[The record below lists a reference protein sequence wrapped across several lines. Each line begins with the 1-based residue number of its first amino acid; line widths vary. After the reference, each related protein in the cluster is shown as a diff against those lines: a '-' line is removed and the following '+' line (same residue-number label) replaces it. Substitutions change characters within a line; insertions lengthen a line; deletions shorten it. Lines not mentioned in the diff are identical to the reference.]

1 MNILKINNFK
11 CFTNI
16 EIPLNKLTIMAG
28 VNGNG
33 KSTAIQSLL
42 FLKST
47 INRCV
52 YYDFSS
58 KSYMLSGWNEAR
70 IPLNEDYCLSLGTV
84 DFILNKSVPKS
95 EIYIGLNYDD
105 VDIDVKYIENVDSVE
120 PQLWILANQIKFTDN
135 FLHKDLPILKQQ
147 FYYLNAERTGPRI
160 AQDLRHYDY
169 QHTGWKGENTAQIID
184 LEEGF
189 YKVNSERLCPHASVE
204 NRFTKEMEV
213 VKSANISDQINA
225 WLGYIIPGVSVK
237 ASKSKEALTSQVLI
251 ENQFTTANPT
261 IATNIGFGISYVLPI
276 IATGL
281 IAEKGSYLIVENP
294 EAHLH
299 PSAQSRVGR
308 FLAMVASSGVNVII
322 ETHSDHL
329 INGIQIAVA
338 EKKIANSDV
347 TINFFSHQE
356 NSIQPEVK
364 PIKLKDNGELTHW
377 PKGFF
382 DQTQLDYSHLMQLR
396 KNV

>member
-1 MNILKINNFK
+1 MSKLKINNFK
-11 CFTNI
+11 CFTDI

-33 KSTAIQSLL
+33 KSTAIQALL

-70 IPLNEDYCLSLGTV
+70 IPLNEDFCLSLGTV
-84 DFILNKSVPKS
+84 DFVLNKNVPKS
-95 EIYIGLNYDD
+95 EISIGLNYDD
-105 VDIDVKYIENVDSVE
+105 VDIETTYIENIDSTE
-120 PQLWILANQIKFTDN
+120 PQLWILANKVTFSEN
-135 FLHKDLPILKQQ
+135 YLHKDLPILKQQ

-160 AQDLRHYDY
+160 SQNLRHYDY

-184 LEEGF
+184 LEEGY

-213 VKSANISDQINA
+213 VKSANISDQVNA

-237 ASKSKEALTSQVLI
+237 ATKSKEALTSQVLI

-276 IATGL
+276 IASGL

-299 PSAQSRVGR
+299 PSAQSKIGR
-308 FLAMVASSGVNVII
+308 FLAMVANAGVNVII
-322 ETHSDHL
+322 ETHSDHF
-329 INGIQIAVA
+329 INGVQIAVA
-338 EKKIANSDV
+338 DKEIKNNEVIV
-347 TINFFSHQE
+347 NFFQQHKDGK
-356 NSIQPEVK
+356 QPEIK
-364 PIKLKDNGELTHW
+364 PIGIKEKGELTDW

-382 DQTQLDYSHLMQLR
+382 DQTQIDYAHLINLR
-396 KNV
+396 KK